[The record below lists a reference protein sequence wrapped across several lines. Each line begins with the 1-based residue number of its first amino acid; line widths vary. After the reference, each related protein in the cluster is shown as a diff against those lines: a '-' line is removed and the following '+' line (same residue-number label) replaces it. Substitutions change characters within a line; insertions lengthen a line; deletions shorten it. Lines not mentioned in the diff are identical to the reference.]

1 MISWLCNLI
10 GAIAFL
16 SGWMCLWIIAA
27 PMMGVTHPT
36 LIILLAFISLVG
48 LFVVMGKIVERH
60 R

>member
-1 MISWLCNLI
+1 MINWLCNLI

-16 SGWMCLWIIAA
+16 SGWMWLWIIVA
-27 PMMGVTHPT
+27 PVVGIARPT

-48 LFVVMGKIVERH
+48 LFAVMGKIVERH